1 MNNYILSAVCFLG
14 IIYSMYE
21 AITEKTE
28 EIRQLLDRYDQA
40 DLAASEDTAQQLAKL
55 DSCGP
60 GNNPALE
67 QYLSER
73 TAVAKDSARSKAIL
87 QILGTGNMPKK
98 AAADMAAEDPQFPA
112 LFDKFFKSS
121 REFQRLCG
129 ISCAADLS
137 GTERE
142 RYEQIFIKD
151 FAPQAVKQRSHL
163 KNQIKKACHELAD
176 LIDIRGLVR
185 ESRSAVIG
193 AMEADIERFF
203 RTTDVTV
210 HNLTTINTRNFD
222 SYVSSF
228 VSRGQGTLHFFHARS
243 IVFEGGIKPL
253 DYVMGV
259 VLKNA
264 DQHLLDGISFLVEVD
279 RRQGT
284 KYVNWL
290 TQAVEGK
297 KSVGNAELA
306 QVADKFTRER
316 IVQLL
321 SENPTYSSIF
331 ELNRVRI
338 AREARVKRG
347 LLDAIPRSYPELF
360 PLARA
365 MFRHFVLHIGPTNS
379 GKSYDAIE
387 ALKHADSGIYLA
399 PLRLLAYEKYEE
411 LNEAGCLCSLKTG
424 EEQVYVRDARL
435 QSSTIE
441 MLDFM
446 KQYEVAVIDEAQMI
460 ADPQRGSSWTMA
472 ILGVQARTIHVCL
485 APEAEEAV
493 CAMINACDDTYEIV
507 RHKRFVP
514 LHYEEDSPVV
524 FPTRVERGTAFIV
537 FTRRDVHA
545 VAGELQRAGYR
556 CSVIY
561 GALPY
566 DVRRNEVKRY
576 MAGETDIVV
585 ATDAIG
591 MGLNLPI
598 KRIVFLRVWKFDGIE
613 KRELVPTEIKQIAGR
628 AGRYGMFDEGLVSSE
643 EDPRLVRRSLDAVLP
658 QIKEARI
665 GFPFSLIGIDGTA
678 SQLMK
683 KWCEIEP
690 KPGFEVADLSREIGL
705 AEELERESD
714 DKTLVYTFV
723 MFPFDDKN
731 RELKDIW
738 YKLFR
743 TENRGR
749 KRRFMEYLPAE
760 PDEGV
765 SLEQLELEF
774 KICDLLYHY
783 ADAFVEKG
791 TGALQEISIRKNQI
805 SETIMEK
812 LSNER
817 LKMRSCRICGRPLP
831 FHNKYDICPRCYR
844 ERK

>member
-1 MNNYILSAVCFLG
+1 
-14 IIYSMYE
+14 MYE
-21 AITEKTE
+21 AITEKIE
-28 EIRQLLDRYDQA
+28 EIKQLLEDFRKASAAA
-40 DLAASEDTAQQLAKL
+40 DEDIAAQLAGL
-55 DSCGP
+55 ENAP
-60 GNNPALE
+60 ENPALK
-67 QYLSER
+67 QYIEER
-73 TAVAKDSARSKAIL
+73 MAAVRDSVRSRAIL
-87 QILGTGNMPKK
+87 QILGVGNMPKK
-98 AAADMAAEDPQFPA
+98 AAADTVASGPEFPGVFEKLLA
-112 LFDKFFKSS
+112 QSK
-121 REFQRLCG
+121 EYQRLCSIG
-129 ISCAADLS
+129 SAADL
-137 GTERE
+137 TDAERQ
-142 RYEQIFIKD
+142 RYEQIFIRD
-151 FAPQAVKQRSHL
+151 YAPQAAKQRNHL
-163 KNQIKKACHELAD
+163 RNLIKKSCHELAD
-176 LIDIRGLVR
+176 MIDIRGLVR
-185 ESRSAVIG
+185 ESRDTVIR
-193 AMEADIERFF
+193 AMETDIEEFF
-203 RTTDVTV
+203 RTTDVTM
-210 HNLTTINTRNFD
+210 HNLTPISTRNFD
-222 SYVSSF
+222 SYVGSF
-228 VSRGQGTLHFFHARS
+228 VSRGQGTLHFFHARA
-243 IVFEGGIKPL
+243 IVFCGGKSPL
-253 DYVMGV
+253 DYVMDV

-264 DQHLLDGISFLVEVD
+264 DRRILDGIAFMVEVD
-279 RRQGT
+279 RELGT

-290 TQAVEGK
+290 TQALEGK
-297 KSVGNAELA
+297 KSVGNSELSL
-306 QVADKFTRER
+306 VADRFSRER

-347 LLDAIPRSYPELF
+347 LLDAIPRTYPELF

-365 MFRHFVLHIGPTNS
+365 MYRHFILHIGPTNS
-379 GKSYDAIE
+379 GKSYNAIE

-424 EEQVYVRDARL
+424 EEQVYVKDARL

-472 ILGVQARTIHVCL
+472 VLGVQARTVHVCL
-485 APEAEEAV
+485 APEAQDAV
-493 CAMINACDDTYEIV
+493 CAMIEACGDTYEVV
-507 RHKRFVP
+507 RHTRFVP
-514 LHYEEDSPVV
+514 LLYEEDSPVV
-524 FPTRVERGTAFIV
+524 FPDKVERGTAFIV

-545 VAGELQRAGYR
+545 VAGELQRAGYS

-576 MAGETDIVV
+576 MAGETDVIV

-598 KRIVFLRVWKFDGIE
+598 KRIVFLRVWKFDGVE
-613 KRELVPTEIKQIAGR
+613 KRQLTPTEIKQIAGR
-628 AGRYGMFDEGLVSSE
+628 AGRYGMFDEGLVASE
-643 EDPRLVRRSLDAVLP
+643 DDPRLVKHSLNAVLP

-705 AEELERESD
+705 AEELERETD

-749 KRRFMEYLPAE
+749 RRRFLEYLPAM
-760 PDEGV
+760 PDDSV

-812 LSNER
+812 LSKER
-817 LKMRSCRICGRPLP
+817 LKMRTCRVCGRPLP
-831 FHNKYDICPRCYR
+831 FHNKYDICQRCYR
-844 ERK
+844 LRR